1 MFVGLHSHLADEVQ
15 VWRGLAW
22 LGRART
28 GKERKGSYPLI
39 FKRKIIKMRRKI
51 KVKKRKKAIKEF
63 NLWFLKENK
72 RYITKLEKDIFKSAF
87 NMGYKSK
94 KINKENAK

>member
-1 MFVGLHSHLADEVQ
+1 
-15 VWRGLAW
+15 
-22 LGRART
+22 
-28 GKERKGSYPLI
+28 
-39 FKRKIIKMRRKI
+39 MRRKI